1 VIRCLRA
8 ARPGDTTI
16 GLRRRR
22 LKVTKPV
29 TVLAVAGMAAL
40 SGGPAM
46 AATLNPPLIFPAVQ
60 VSTDLSPSR
69 AYNEPNMLV
78 DPKDPH
84 ILVIAGANYNAGTCV
99 VFVSR
104 DTGRTWS
111 QSKAIA
117 RPSQYTTCVRA
128 DLGPYLGAAFGADG
142 TLYIASAADSLGGQQ
157 DANDLY
163 LARSTDL
170 GDTWQF
176 TIIHKGEVEHQF
188 PTLTGT
194 THVDGEHYSLVQIA
208 TDPSNPGYV
217 YVGARYGNAN
227 RTAPFG
233 LFGQVPL
240 RSVVAVSSDGG
251 KTFTQPMDIMSAVPS
266 TDIYGD
272 FIPTL
277 AVGATGTVYAF
288 TREQVAPLAQGAP
301 AATATSPPGT
311 PGDGPRQ
318 LVSVSTDHGKTWTLD
333 TVDSSAVHCPACTQN
348 DEPSGAVSAKGSIY
362 ETWAQSSPEAGS
374 PTNILFTSS
383 TDGGKTWVPAMTLN
397 DDKSAMD
404 HAAPGISVAPNGRI
418 DVAWLDFR
426 PTLAFNPD
434 ATRANEQ
441 YWNVYYTYSTDGGH
455 TWAKNMA
462 VDDRPMDKNAGYTE
476 NSSYGLQAHA
486 ALMSTDD
493 VTYFA
498 LSDSRAGTTTS
509 PVEDYYFTTAVH
521 RTTSSSRT
529 TTTWQGIVL
538 GIAIGVVAA
547 GLLFLVI
554 GLPLTRRRSVAKS
567 E

>member
-1 VIRCLRA
+1 MRWPHA
-8 ARPGDTTI
+8 ATSAETTI
-16 GLRRRR
+16 GRRRR
-22 LKVTKPV
+22 RGAMAT
-29 TVLAVAGMAAL
+29 TATALAVVSMAAL
-40 SGGPAM
+40 SGRPAV
-46 AATLNPPLIFPAVQ
+46 ATTLNPPKLYPAVQ
-60 VSTDLSPSR
+60 VSTDLSPAR
-69 AYNEPNMLV
+69 AYNQPNMLV
-78 DPKDPH
+78 DPKDPS

-104 DTGRTWS
+104 DTGRTWTE
-111 QSKAIA
+111 SKGIA
-117 RPSQYTTCVRA
+117 RPASYVTCVRS

-176 TIIHKGEVEHQF
+176 TIIHKGETAHQF

-194 THVDGEHYSLVQIA
+194 THEDGEHYSLVQIA
-208 TDPSNPGYV
+208 TDPSNPNYV

-227 RTAPFG
+227 RAAPFG

-240 RSVVAVSSDGG
+240 RSVIAASSDRGQ
-251 KTFTQPMDIMSAVPS
+251 TFTQPMDLMSAVPS
-266 TDIYGD
+266 SDIYGN

-288 TREQVAPLAQGAP
+288 TREQVAPLATGAP
-301 AATATSPPGT
+301 PATATSPPGT

-333 TVDSSAVHCPACTQN
+333 TVDSSAVHCPSCTQN
-348 DEPSGAVSAKGSIY
+348 DEPSGAVSPSGSIY
-362 ETWAQSSPEAGS
+362 ETWAQSTPDTGS

-383 TDGGKTWVPAMTLN
+383 TDGGKTWATAMTLN
-397 DDKSAMD
+397 DDKSLMD

-426 PTLAFNPD
+426 PTLAVNPD
-434 ATRANEQ
+434 ATRAMEQ
-441 YWNVYYTYSTDGGH
+441 YWNVFYTYSTDGGK
-455 TWAKNMA
+455 TWAKNMM
-462 VDDRPMDKNAGYTE
+462 VGDRPMDKNAGYTE
-476 NSSYGLQAHA
+476 NSSYGLQAHPGLA
-486 ALMSTDD
+486 ATND

-498 LSDSRAGTTTS
+498 LSDSRAGTTTN

-521 RTTSSSRT
+521 STTPSSK

-538 GIAIGVVAA
+538 GIAIGVVGA
-547 GLLFLVI
+547 GLLFVVV
-554 GLPLTRRRSVAKS
+554 GLPLSRRRSVAKS
-567 E
+567 G